1 MSDFETILKDEK
13 AAADAEVL
21 ATKKQ
26 GNIDVFPLMSK
37 RFNLGKAVTELERLR
52 KKATITSMV
61 YEPVSGRV
69 SFILA
74 ES

>member
-1 MSDFETILKDEK
+1 MSDFETILKNEK
-13 AAADAEVL
+13 AVVNADVL

-26 GNIDVFPLMSK
+26 GSVDVFPMMSK
-37 RFNLGKAVTELERLR
+37 QFNLGKAVTELERLR
-52 KKATITSMV
+52 KKATITGMV

-69 SFILA
+69 SFILT